1 MSKVLSS
8 LPVGERV
15 GIAFSGGLDTSVAV
29 AWMREKG
36 AVPFTYTADLGQ
48 YDEPDI
54 AAVPGRAEAYGAEGA
69 RLVDCKAA
77 LVEEGLAAI
86 ACGAFHIRS
95 AGRAYFN
102 TTPLGRAVTGT
113 LLVRAMLADDVQIWG
128 DGSTYKG
135 NDIER
140 FYRYGLLANPA
151 LRIYKPWLDAEFVG
165 ELGGRKEMSE
175 WLAARDLPYRASSEK
190 AYSTDANIWGATH
203 EAKSLEHLDN
213 GIEIVQPIMGVR
225 FWDPDVEIPAEDVTV
240 GFEQGRPV
248 TLNGKAFPS
257 PVDLVYEANAIGG
270 RHGLGMSDQIEN
282 RIIEAKSRGIYEA
295 PGMALLHAAYERLV
309 NAIHNEDTL
318 DSYHVEG
325 RRLGRLLYEGRW
337 LDPQA
342 LMVRE
347 SLQRWVATA
356 VTGEVTLRLRRGEDY
371 SILDTAGPAF
381 SYHPDKLS
389 MERTEDSAFGPSD
402 RIGQLTMRNLDIAD
416 SRAKL
421 EQYAGLGML
430 GGPHPALTGE
440 EEPVPLITA
449 EELASWENT
458 GVGAAAAIASRG
470 RVSKT
475 DELLDHVALESGTD

>member
-1 MSKVLSS
+1 MTKVLAS

-36 AVPFTYTADLGQ
+36 AVPYTYTADLGQ

-54 AAVPGRAEAYGAEGA
+54 ASVPGRAGAYGAEGS

-77 LVEEGLAAI
+77 LVEEGLAALT
-86 ACGAFHIRS
+86 CGAFHIRS
-95 AGRAYFN
+95 GGRPYFN

-113 LLVRAMLADDVQIWG
+113 LLVRAMLEDNVQIWG

-140 FYRYGLLANPA
+140 FYRYGLLANPS

-165 ELGGRKEMSE
+165 ELGGRAEMSQ
-175 WLAARDLPYRASSEK
+175 WLTDRGLPYRASKEK

-203 EAKSLEHLDN
+203 EAKQLEHLDAN
-213 GIEIVQPIMGVR
+213 VELVEPIMGVR
-225 FWDPDVEIPAEDVTV
+225 FWDPDVEILAEDVTIA
-240 GFEQGRPV
+240 FEQGRPV
-248 TLNGKAFPS
+248 AINGKEYADA
-257 PVDLVYEANAIGG
+257 VDLVLEANAIGG

-295 PGMALLHAAYERLV
+295 PGMALLYAAYERLV
-309 NAIHNEDTL
+309 CAIHNED
-318 DSYHVEG
+318 SIAAYHNEG
-325 RRLGRLLYEGRW
+325 RKLGRLLYEGRW

-342 LMVRE
+342 LMIRE
-347 SLQRWVATA
+347 SLQRWVGTA
-356 VTGEVTLRLRRGEDY
+356 VTGTVTLRLRRGEDY
-371 SILDTAGPAF
+371 SILDTSGPAF

-389 MERTEDSAFGPSD
+389 MERVEDAAFGPAD

-421 EQYAGLGML
+421 EHYAGLGMF
-430 GGPHPALTGE
+430 GGRAALTGAGG
-440 EEPVPLITA
+440 PGAVPSPAELIGAMPHGGA
-449 EELASWENT
+449 E
-458 GVGAAAAIASRG
+458 AIASAG
-470 RVSKT
+470 QVPD
-475 DELLDHVALESGTD
+475 DELLDRAAMESGTD

>member
-48 YDEPDI
+48 YDEPEI
-54 AAVPGRAEAYGAEGA
+54 GTVPGRAKDYGAEGA
-69 RLVDCKAA
+69 RLVDCRAA
-77 LVEEGLAAI
+77 LVEEGFAAL

-95 AGRAYFN
+95 GGRGYFN

-113 LLVRAMLADDVQIWG
+113 LLVRAMLEDDVQIWG

-151 LRIYKPWLDAEFVG
+151 LRIYKPWLDSAFVG

-175 WLAARDLPYRASSEK
+175 WLAERDLPYRASTEK

-203 EAKSLEHLDN
+203 EAKSLEHLDT

-225 FWDPDVEIPAEDVTV
+225 FWDTGVEIEPEEVTI

-248 TLNGKAFPS
+248 AINGKEFAN
-257 PVDLVYEANAIGG
+257 PVDLVVEANTIGG

-295 PGMALLHAAYERLV
+295 PGMALLHGAYERLV

-318 DSYHVEG
+318 ASYQIEG
-325 RRLGRLLYEGRW
+325 RKLGRLLYEGRW

-342 LMVRE
+342 LMLRE
-347 SLQRWVATA
+347 SLQRWVGTA

-371 SILDTAGPAF
+371 TILNTEGPAF

-389 MERTEDSAFGPSD
+389 MERVADSAFGPSD

-430 GGPHPALTGE
+430 GGPHPALTGAE
-440 EEPVPLITA
+440 EQTPLITA
-449 EELASWENT
+449 VNK
-458 GVGAAAAIASRG
+458 GGAAAIASRG
-470 RVSKT
+470 KVSIS
-475 DELLDHVALESGTD
+475 DELLDAAAMESGTD